1 MALTETAQSCS
12 PKMLTLSGRQSSGQR
27 PAGDCLLTAQPP
39 DVFGGASAAGPGRH
53 SVAVTWLFTTD
64 IEGYDQCLRSQHL
77 PSKAEKL
84 ASVRNHAY
92 WLRTATPSHCGR

>member
-1 MALTETAQSCS
+1 MLTWGFTPIEVRATQQETAYS
-12 PKMLTLSGRQSSGQR
+12 PRSPRTYLVVRR
-27 PAGDCLLTAQPP
+27 RR
-39 DVFGGASAAGPGRH
+39 GRH

-92 WLRTATPSHCGR
+92 WLRTATPSHCG

>member
-1 MALTETAQSCS
+1 MLTWGFTPIEVRVTQQETAYS
-12 PKMLTLSGRQSSGQR
+12 PRMVRR
-27 PAGDCLLTAQPP
+27 RR
-39 DVFGGASAAGPGRH
+39 GRH